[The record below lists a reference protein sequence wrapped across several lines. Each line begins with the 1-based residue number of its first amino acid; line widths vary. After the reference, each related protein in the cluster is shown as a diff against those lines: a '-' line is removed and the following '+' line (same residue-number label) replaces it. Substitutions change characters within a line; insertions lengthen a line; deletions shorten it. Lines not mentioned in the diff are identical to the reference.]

1 MRFRSLRWRIAS
13 FYALLLLGEWP
24 GPWTLM
30 GGALIVVAGVLVV
43 IFGQH
48 EEQVVPSLEPAP

>member
-1 MRFRSLRWRIAS
+1 
-13 FYALLLLGEWP
+13 
-24 GPWTLM
+24 M